1 MANIKTH
8 NIKTFLSK
16 LSLDKFQNNKW
27 FRIITITLLSYILS
41 YSLLYQIISSPIFTQ
56 QKGNDFEMSDFYNV
70 VANNRPLRTLN
81 EDIVIVSIDNC
92 SRLEIAQLID
102 IINYTEPSAIGVDV
116 FFTYISKED
125 SLIIETFNQTP
136 NLVLAYDAFLE
147 TNTYFAPSLPNT
159 TWGAINLTA
168 KHTSGIIRQFQPQFN
183 DSIFAFSAQLVKLTN
198 PKAFNQLKNRN
209 KNLETICYPSQ
220 EFEIIDGM
228 SILQGKINLL
238 DLEDILH
245 NKIILLGDTHNPFD
259 QHQTPIASNMP
270 GIIINAHILAT
281 IQNNLYIDSTPNWIN
296 WCIAVAVGL
305 LLSFMIVTFQTTNV
319 LKSYTSFAIRIFQ
332 VLVIIVFL
340 YIGCFIFA
348 QWHYYCNFAPSL
360 FMVGLGVLAVAVE
373 PIVYLLLRTIIATIK
388 YILNH
393 THNIVIFIIKTYRK
407 TKAKLELIK
416 RKKKETKK

>member
-1 MANIKTH
+1 
-8 NIKTFLSK
+8 
-16 LSLDKFQNNKW
+16 
-27 FRIITITLLSYILS
+27 
-41 YSLLYQIISSPIFTQ
+41 
-56 QKGNDFEMSDFYNV
+56 
-70 VANNRPLRTLN
+70 
-81 EDIVIVSIDNC
+81 
-92 SRLEIAQLID
+92 
-102 IINYTEPSAIGVDV
+102 
-116 FFTYISKED
+116 
-125 SLIIETFNQTP
+125 
-136 NLVLAYDAFLE
+136 
-147 TNTYFAPSLPNT
+147 
-159 TWGAINLTA
+159 
-168 KHTSGIIRQFQPQFN
+168 
-183 DSIFAFSAQLVKLTN
+183 
-198 PKAFNQLKNRN
+198 
-209 KNLETICYPSQ
+209 
-220 EFEIIDGM
+220 M

-407 TKAKLELIK
+407 TKYSIDKIEIAEEADNILDENYDDRRFNAVDIILDSVKKRFNNDEYTAWYLHFAENKSYEELAKLGYNFNFHNIFRNINNYVRNKLPKENEQFKNIITEIF
-416 RKKKETKK
+416 KKK